1 MSSECK
7 PAVCQGSGVGDDLI
21 QRLPRMMGM
30 EQIRVLC
37 LPQCPAWALP
47 GSHVVPGVRVRAT
60 LSLFPVTPAV
70 YSVWDSYP
78 LRTL

>member
-37 LPQCPAWALP
+37 LPSVQP
-47 GSHVVPGVRVRAT
+47 GPCQVAMLYQGSG
-60 LSLFPVTPAV
+60 
-70 YSVWDSYP
+70 
-78 LRTL
+78 